1 MTRRMSML
9 SGILR
14 TLILIVRAVRV
25 AVEMI
30 RARASEPGEQSG
42 RGGDPFPGRFSR

>member
-25 AVEMI
+25 AVK
-30 RARASEPGEQSG
+30 
-42 RGGDPFPGRFSR
+42 

>member
-1 MTRRMSML
+1 MKALPHPRALARRAEAIMTRRMSML

-25 AVEMI
+25 AVK
-30 RARASEPGEQSG
+30 
-42 RGGDPFPGRFSR
+42 